1 MKLSIKLLQFSKCNC
16 NVSLFTIDKIPLFR
30 KAILIQSNAQHR
42 YLILSPQ
49 KSQLFIVKE
58 NIFPLEFLFLI
69 LIRSLYI
76 GNHPFDAAQLL
87 LKISTNI
94 YTSFVSFT
102 TLLYIIFVLF
112 FFFYYF
118 FNLRNELPVARLY
131 NPRRLVYQSMNILLW
146 IKCCGYIRNT
156 NAFSCMLFALEWR
169 KYIEKAKL
177 IMCMKNTVNIFTY
190 QTQSSHERLKQEM
203 VSHSREHLLT
213 RLVTNI

>member
-1 MKLSIKLLQFSKCNC
+1 MKLSIKMPQFSKCNC

-112 FFFYYF
+112 FFLLF
-118 FNLRNELPVARLY
+118 FQFAKRVTGCTFI
-131 NPRRLVYQSMNILLW
+131 QSTETCLSKHEYPPLDKMLW
-146 IKCCGYIRNT
+146 IYTKHECIFLYVICVGMEKIY
-156 NAFSCMLFALEWR
+156 R
-169 KYIEKAKL
+169 KSKIDYVYEEYSKHFHISDLVLARTSQVGNG
-177 IMCMKNTVNIFTY
+177 I
-190 QTQSSHERLKQEM
+190 TQQRAPANE
-203 VSHSREHLLT
+203 T
-213 RLVTNI
+213 GN